1 MLQKRHIIAPGLLSA
16 LLLAAAATAAE
27 GEIRVIVVPVDF
39 EVQQVTA
46 GGVPETLAGES
57 ELACRN
63 LDEAVARW
71 LTKHPA
77 YRPVLYP
84 DLSDDEESLV
94 REHIA
99 LFNVAMNEAW
109 VMIRQYRRGP
119 FDYTVGDGLA
129 FVAERTGADKA
140 MIVAGARLKSTGGR
154 TAMKFLEFLLY
165 GALSPLEQSF
175 LSAGIIDLR
184 SGRIEWANLEN
195 VSGEDVEVLS
205 EACDAVDKLMAVYP
219 GGDFS
224 TGATPP

>member
-1 MLQKRHIIAPGLLSA
+1 MLRKRHIIASGLLPA
-16 LLLAAAATAAE
+16 LFLAAAAIAAE
-27 GEIRVIVVPVDF
+27 GGIRVIVVPVDF
-39 EVQQVTA
+39 EVRQVTA
-46 GGVPETLAGES
+46 GGVPETLADES

-63 LDEAVARW
+63 LDEAVGRW
-71 LTKHPA
+71 LTEHPA
-77 YRPVLYP
+77 YRPVRYP

-109 VMIRQYRRGP
+109 TMIRQYRRGP

-140 MIVAGARLKSTGGR
+140 IIVAGARLKSTGGR

-175 LSAGIIDLR
+175 LSAGIIDLH

-205 EACDAVDKLMAVYP
+205 EACDAVDTLMAVYP

-224 TGATPP
+224 IGSTLP